1 MHVNPFVF
9 HPVVL
14 SVLLLAGVTGTL
26 VRRRF
31 QSVVAT
37 DHSSQFTALQAS
49 VLALLGLLLGFSFSM
64 AVERFDERRRAEI
77 SEATAIGTVYV
88 RASTLADA
96 SAKEQRE
103 LLRDYVQ
110 TRVAYHDARNNPRLL
125 AEARTRTTDLQ
136 RRIWAEAGHAGW
148 SGGGVTDTEAKVG
161 DYLTAL
167 TGMFTAAELR
177 QAAYENRIPRTA
189 WALLIMVAAVANFLV
204 GLGVWRW
211 NAFLLLILP
220 VVVSSTLTLIY
231 DLDSPRM
238 GMIRVRQ
245 DSMERVQRLVEQD
258 R

>member
-9 HPVVL
+9 HPEVL
-14 SVLLLAGVTGTL
+14 FLLLLAGVTGTL

-31 QSVVAT
+31 EGVVAT
-37 DHSSQFTALQAS
+37 DHSNQFTALQAS

-77 SEATAIGTVYV
+77 TEATAIGTAYV
-88 RASTLADA
+88 RASTLDDA
-96 SAKEQRE
+96 SARGQRE

-110 TRVAYHDARNNPRLL
+110 VRVAYHDARNDQRLV
-125 AEARTRTTDLQ
+125 AEATKRTSELQ
-136 RRIWAEAGHAGW
+136 RKLWAGARQATSNGAGP
-148 SGGGVTDTEAKVG
+148 DTETKVG
-161 DYLTAL
+161 AYLSAL
-167 TGMFTAAELR
+167 TEMFTAAELR

-245 DSMERVQRLVEQD
+245 DSMERVQRMVEQD